1 MAKKIHI
8 ATYGCQMND
17 YESDRT
23 FRMFHDKYGYDWI
36 DNPNDADLV
45 LFNTCSIR
53 EKADQKAMSGIGEL
67 KKTKDHRPEMI
78 IAVGGC
84 MAQMQGDDIRSR
96 FPHVDIVFGTHQ
108 WTKLPE
114 MVEQAAQDGKIFH
127 TQQVDI
133 DFENWRNYSFLP
145 FHDSLTAHPVRE
157 NVTIQNGCNN
167 FCTFCLVPFTRGR
180 EVSRPVNDILSEIR
194 TLADRGVKEVNLL
207 GQNVNAYGS
216 DRRGEPQFVDLM
228 DAVAKIDGIE
238 RIRFVTSHPMVM
250 SIEMIDRLANNP
262 KFCEH
267 LHLPIQSGSN
277 RVLDL
282 MQRGYHVE
290 KYRELI
296 QHFRKRVPN
305 LALTTDIIVGFPG
318 ETEEDFLETLRAV
331 EEFDYDE
338 SYSFIYSPRPNTK
351 AAKWTDQF
359 VPEEVAKDRLY
370 RLKALQRQIKDRH
383 SKEYLGKTVEV
394 LVEKIE
400 NRAGED
406 IAVGKTRT
414 FQTVNFPGNKQF
426 LCNLKNVRITG
437 TYTYSLE
444 GILEVN
450 SLVPSVENTLPT
462 L

>member
-8 ATYGCQMND
+8 STFGCQMND

-23 FRMFHDKYGYDWI
+23 FRLFHDRYGYDWI
-36 DNPNDADLV
+36 NDPKEADLI

-67 KKTKDHRPEMI
+67 KKTKDLRPEMI

-84 MAQMQGDDIRSR
+84 MAQMQGDEIKHR
-96 FPHVDIVFGTHQ
+96 FPYVDIVFGTHQ

-114 MVEQAAQDGKIFH
+114 MVEQAERDGKIFH

-145 FHDSLTAHPVRE
+145 FHDTETTHPVRE

-180 EVSRPVNDILSEIR
+180 EVSRPVSDILDEIR
-194 TLADRGVKEVNLL
+194 KLADRGVREVNLL

-216 DRRGEPQFVDLM
+216 DRRGEPQFVDLL
-228 DAVAKIDGIE
+228 DRVAEIEGIE

-250 SIEMIDRLANNP
+250 NIEMIDRLAANP
-262 KFCEH
+262 KVCEH

-296 QHFRKRVPN
+296 QHFRKKMPN

-318 ETEEDFLETLRAV
+318 ETEEDFQLTLDAV
-331 EEFDYDE
+331 KEFDFDE

-351 AAKWTDQF
+351 AAKWDEQF
-359 VPEEVAKDRLY
+359 IPDAVAKDRLY
-370 RLKALQRQIKDRH
+370 RLKALQRQIKDQH
-383 SKEYLGKTVEV
+383 SKKYLGKTVEV

-400 NRAGED
+400 NRAGEE
-406 IAVGKTRT
+406 IAIGKTRT

-426 LCNLKNVRITG
+426 LCNLKNVKITN
-437 TYTYSLE
+437 TYIYSLD
-444 GILEVN
+444 GTLEA
-450 SLVPSVENTLPT
+450 
-462 L
+462 